1 MSTQKQF
8 HSGSLETREMKGE
21 ERLSMLQQDFTKI
34 DRFFDTAEHIVE
46 RSEVL
51 LSKSKPAIIS
61 LFLLLHLVIDLV
73 VVLIFVLTK

>member
-1 MSTQKQF
+1 MASPQKTHPLVPSTGNSSF
-8 HSGSLETREMKGE
+8 P
-21 ERLSMLQQDFTKI
+21 KI

-46 RSEVL
+46 RTEIL

-61 LFLLLHLVIDLV
+61 LFLLVHLIIDLV

>member
-1 MSTQKQF
+1 MSEQHIPQSTKP
-8 HSGSLETREMKGE
+8 
-21 ERLSMLQQDFTKI
+21 LSPVQQDAFSKL

-46 RSEVL
+46 RSETL

-61 LFLLLHLVIDLV
+61 LFLLIHLVIDLA

>member
-1 MSTQKQF
+1 MAARNLTSVRSSVPAK
-8 HSGSLETREMKGE
+8 R
-21 ERLSMLQQDFTKI
+21 DFPTI

-61 LFLLLHLVIDLV
+61 LFLLVHLVIDLV
-73 VVLIFVLTK
+73 VLLIFVLTK